1 MSISMHPLD
10 ELRKMNEK
18 ELEDE
23 LVKAKIDLLKLR
35 LAVTSRQ
42 SKETSKLK
50 GLRKYIARMKSI
62 KRMLEIEQ
70 IKENPKS
77 SVIK

>member
-1 MSISMHPLD
+1 MHPLD

-18 ELEDE
+18 ELEEE
-23 LVKAKIDLLKLR
+23 LKKAKIDLLKLR
-35 LAVTSRQ
+35 LNVASRQ
-42 SKETSKLK
+42 TKETSQLK
-50 GLRKYIARMKSI
+50 ELRKYVARMKML
-62 KRMLEIEQ
+62 KRMLALEQ

>member
-1 MSISMHPLD
+1 MITLD
-10 ELRKMNEK
+10 ELKRLNLK
-18 ELEDE
+18 ELAEE
-23 LVKAKIDLLKLR
+23 LKKAKIDLLKLR
-35 LAVTSRQ
+35 LAVASRQ

-50 GLRKYIARMKSI
+50 ELRKYVARMKTL

-77 SVIK
+77 PVTK

>member
-1 MSISMHPLD
+1 MITLD
-10 ELRKMNEK
+10 ELKRMNPK
-18 ELEDE
+18 ELAEE
-23 LVKAKIDLLKLR
+23 IKKAKIDLLKLR
-35 LAVTSRQ
+35 LTVASRQ

-50 GLRKYIARMKSI
+50 GLRKYVARMKTL

-77 SVIK
+77 PVTK